1 MNKRYLAVFLIIV
14 VAILAITKNYFTS
27 QTQIMPSDKPGVVV
41 SFYPLAFLAS
51 RIGGDFINLTNIT
64 PAGIEP
70 HDFEPTAR
78 DIAKIY
84 QSKLFISNG
93 GDIDK
98 WADKLR
104 PNLEAQ
110 GIATIDM
117 MFETRD
123 VLPNPETFDPHLWL
137 DPKIMSNEADI
148 IANALIKIDGI
159 HAEEYNKNKEK
170 LKNDLAELDQTYQSG
185 LSNCQVREII
195 TSHDAFG
202 YLASRYN
209 FTVSHIL
216 GISPEEDPSPK
227 KIAEIA
233 NLARNKNIKYIF
245 FETMVSSKLAQ
256 TIASEVGATTLV
268 LDPIEGL
275 LEQDSKNN
283 QDYIT
288 IMKNNLTNLKT
299 AMVCQ

>member
-1 MNKRYLAVFLIIV
+1 MKYKQYWLIGFLLVLTLALFKIILTPK
-14 VAILAITKNYFTS
+14 ATT
-27 QTQIMPSDKPGVVV
+27 QTPPSDKPGVVV
-41 SFYPLAFLAS
+41 SFYPLAFLTS
-51 RIGGDFINLTNIT
+51 RIGGEFISLTNIT
-64 PAGIEP
+64 PAGVEP

-78 DIAKIY
+78 DIAGIY
-84 QSKLFISNG
+84 RAKLFIFNG
-93 GDIDK
+93 GGIDA
-98 WADKLR
+98 WAEKFQNNVKVKAT
-104 PNLEAQ
+104 NLLTLNMSNELTQ
-110 GIATIDM
+110 TNKS
-117 MFETRD
+117 
-123 VLPNPETFDPHLWL
+123 NPHFWL
-137 DPKIMSNEADI
+137 DPTIISQEADI
-148 IANALIKIDGI
+148 ILGALIKIDSK
-159 HAEEYNKNKEK
+159 HAEEYTNNWQK
-170 LKNDLAELDQTYQSG
+170 LKNDLTALGQEYQSG
-185 LSNCQVREII
+185 LSNCALREII

-233 NLARNKNIKYIF
+233 DLARSKNIKYIF
-245 FETMVSSKLAQ
+245 FETMISPKLAQ

-288 IMKNNLTNLKT
+288 IMKNNLKNLKT